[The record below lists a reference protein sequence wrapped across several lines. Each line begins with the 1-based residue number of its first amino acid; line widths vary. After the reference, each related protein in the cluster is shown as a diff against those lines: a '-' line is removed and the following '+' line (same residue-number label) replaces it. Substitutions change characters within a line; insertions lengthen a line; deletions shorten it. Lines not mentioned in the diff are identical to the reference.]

1 MGQLEASHHLP
12 AERALWRPD
21 REQGSGLPAN
31 TGDVVRIPQTRESDA
46 RSGHSREIRRTLIW
60 HSACTS
66 RQVRS
71 RRNGMTR
78 SSRAETRALRMGRL
92 LTSTAEPVQ
101 GELRCTDPS
110 RAGASSQATA
120 PNLSS
125 CWRSSWETGRPER
138 TRSTCTGRDTD
149 PQEYWSAGIFESRN
163 AYTSNSASPDTTG
176 NYERTRTDG
185 VRFRVARRGDRHFA
199 LSTAPE
205 GLAPHLASGDHCL
218 PDADFP
224 PRIECASL
232 NP

>member
-1 MGQLEASHHLP
+1 VGQLEASHQLP

-60 HSACTS
+60 PSACTS

-101 GELRCTDPS
+101 GELPCTDPS

-125 CWRSSWETGRPER
+125 CWPSSWETGRPER
-138 TRSTCTGRDTD
+138 TRSTCTGRTQIRKSTG
-149 PQEYWSAGIFESRN
+149 PQGSLRFA
-163 AYTSNSASPDTTG
+163 T
-176 NYERTRTDG
+176 RTRRIAHPSTRPGTTSARELMESDSEWHDG
-185 VRFRVARRGDRHFA
+185 EIVISR
-199 LSTAPE
+199 
-205 GLAPHLASGDHCL
+205 
-218 PDADFP
+218 
-224 PRIECASL
+224 
-232 NP
+232 